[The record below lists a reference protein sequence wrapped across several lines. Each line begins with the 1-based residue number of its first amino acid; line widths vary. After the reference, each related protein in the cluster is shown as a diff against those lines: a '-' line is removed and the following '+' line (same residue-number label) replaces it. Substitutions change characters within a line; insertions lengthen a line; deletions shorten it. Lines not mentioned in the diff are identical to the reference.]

1 MFLPLVYFVLYMEKV
16 QTGFV
21 IEFYSN
27 ACLVRTKD
35 ADIPC
40 IAIKDIVVGDVV
52 KIEIVQDSKETKGL
66 ILSKENRKSALQKK
80 EGLKSKTIAANVTYV
95 GIMVTQEPKTAS
107 EFIDKWILT
116 SLLSNIRPFI
126 INNKIDL
133 EPNEAYIEKLN
144 IYRDLDIKIIS
155 ISAKNNININEIKE
169 YLEGKCVVFVGNSGA
184 GKSTLT
190 NCLTGK
196 NIKTNSLSNNQGVHT
211 TSISTLYEV
220 EKNIRIIDSPGVRD
234 LPITGWRRNQII
246 KGFVELHRLSE
257 RCKFNDCNH
266 SNNEGCAILNAL
278 GNGEI
283 SKSRYNNFIKF
294 RDAEE
299 SE

>member
-1 MFLPLVYFVLYMEKV
+1 MYFVLYMEKV

-27 ACLVRTKD
+27 GCLVRTKD

-66 ILSKENRKSALQKK
+66 ILSKDNRKSALQKK

-95 GIMVTQEPKTAS
+95 GIMVTQEPKTAF

-299 SE
+299 NE

>member
-1 MFLPLVYFVLYMEKV
+1 MKKV

-66 ILSKENRKSALQKK
+66 ILLKENRKSALQKK

-144 IYRDLDIKIIS
+144 IYRDLDIKIID

-234 LPITGWRRNQII
+234 LPITGWRRNQTI
-246 KGFVELHRLSE
+246 KGFVELHRLSK

-278 GNGEI
+278 GNGGI

-294 RDAEE
+294 RGAQE

>member
-1 MFLPLVYFVLYMEKV
+1 MKKV

-66 ILSKENRKSALQKK
+66 ILSKENRKSALKKK

-144 IYRDLDIKIIS
+144 IYRDLDIKIID

>member
-1 MFLPLVYFVLYMEKV
+1 MEKV

-27 ACLVRTKD
+27 GCLVRTKD

-66 ILSKENRKSALQKK
+66 ILSKDNRKSALQKK

-299 SE
+299 NE

>member
-1 MFLPLVYFVLYMEKV
+1 MEKV

-246 KGFVELHRLSE
+246 KGFVELHKLSE

>member
-1 MFLPLVYFVLYMEKV
+1 MYFVLYMEKV

-299 SE
+299 NE

>member
-1 MFLPLVYFVLYMEKV
+1 MYFVLYMKKV

-66 ILSKENRKSALQKK
+66 ILSKENRKSALKKK

-220 EKNIRIIDSPGVRD
+220 KKNIRIIDSPGVRD

>member
-1 MFLPLVYFVLYMEKV
+1 MEKV

-246 KGFVELHRLSE
+246 KGFVELHKLSE
-257 RCKFNDCNH
+257 KCKFNDCNH

-294 RDAEE
+294 RGA
-299 SE
+299 

>member
-1 MFLPLVYFVLYMEKV
+1 MEKV

-220 EKNIRIIDSPGVRD
+220 KKNIRIIDSPGVRD

-299 SE
+299 NE

>member
-1 MFLPLVYFVLYMEKV
+1 MKKV

-66 ILSKENRKSALQKK
+66 ILSKENRKSALKKK

-196 NIKTNSLSNNQGVHT
+196 NIRTNSLSNNQGVHT

-220 EKNIRIIDSPGVRD
+220 KKNIRIIDSPGVRD

>member
-1 MFLPLVYFVLYMEKV
+1 MVYFVLYMEKV

-220 EKNIRIIDSPGVRD
+220 KKNIRIIDSPGVRD

>member
-1 MFLPLVYFVLYMEKV
+1 MYFVLYMEKV

-66 ILSKENRKSALQKK
+66 ILSKDNRKSALQKK

-299 SE
+299 NE

>member
-1 MFLPLVYFVLYMEKV
+1 MKKV

-294 RDAEE
+294 RDVEE

>member
-1 MFLPLVYFVLYMEKV
+1 MEKV

-27 ACLVRTKD
+27 GCLVRTKD

-220 EKNIRIIDSPGVRD
+220 KKNIRIIDSPGVRD

>member
-1 MFLPLVYFVLYMEKV
+1 MYFVLNMEKV

-40 IAIKDIVVGDVV
+40 IAIKNIVVGDIV

-66 ILSKENRKSALQKK
+66 ILSKEPRKSSLQKK
-80 EGLKSKTIAANVTYV
+80 EGLRSKTIAANITHV
-95 GIMVTQEPKTAS
+95 GILVTQEPKTTT

-116 SLLSNIRPFI
+116 SLLSDIKPFI

-133 EPNEAYIEKLN
+133 KLDESYINKLN
-144 IYRDLDIKIIS
+144 IYKKLDIDMFN
-155 ISAKNNININEIKE
+155 ISAKNNTNINEIKE
-169 YLEGKCVVFVGNSGA
+169 FLEEKCVVFVGNSGA

-190 NCLTGK
+190 NCLTGRD
-196 NIKTNSLSNNQGVHT
+196 IKTNMLSNNQGVHT
-211 TSISTLYEV
+211 TSISTMYEV
-220 EKNIRIIDSPGVRD
+220 DKNIKIIDSPGVRD
-234 LPITGWRRNQII
+234 LPISGWKRNQII
-246 KGFVELHRLSE
+246 HGFAEIQELSHN
-257 RCKFNDCNH
+257 CKFNDCNH
-266 SNNEGCAILNAL
+266 TNNDGCAILSAL
-278 GNGEI
+278 DNGETH
-283 SKSRYNNFIKF
+283 KSRYNNFIKF

-299 SE
+299 NE

>member
-1 MFLPLVYFVLYMEKV
+1 MYFVLYMEKV

-220 EKNIRIIDSPGVRD
+220 KKNIRIIDSPGVRD

>member
-1 MFLPLVYFVLYMEKV
+1 MEKV

-27 ACLVRTKD
+27 GCLVRTKD

>member
-1 MFLPLVYFVLYMEKV
+1 MEKV

-66 ILSKENRKSALQKK
+66 ILSKDNRKSALQKK

-144 IYRDLDIKIIS
+144 IYKDLDIKIIS

-169 YLEGKCVVFVGNSGA
+169 YLEGKCIVFVGNSGA